1 MVRSS
6 SFPAALITPVL
17 ACFCTIVAAQP
28 GFAQHT
34 REVPAEHD
42 ATPFSP
48 VAARQTPLYSVEFRS
63 ADELSK
69 QDRLLLADAE
79 SSISERAG
87 FGGLDYEQNNWSY
100 RQIVCPSFPNH
111 LFLEYMRNGGEGD
124 RSVFS
129 VSIPR
134 NGNGRVRV
142 IPILKRGYSLFSP
155 APINALTIS
164 AFNHIRAEEGE
175 GANSDWL
182 ANGLC
187 YAALAGSQPQIVP
200 ADASPAPRRPI
211 PALTAKMDIISNNH
225 GEEVIRFDDAAARP
239 HPMEWSMVFTRR
251 GKLIKATHRQASM
264 LTARAAS
271 QKSPVIRTR
280 QVPQPNPDR

>member
-1 MVRSS
+1 MRTP
-6 SFPAALITPVL
+6 SFPVGLVAA
-17 ACFCTIVAAQP
+17 IVAFVCALVVIP
-28 GFAQHT
+28 CSLAQHQ
-34 REVPAEHD
+34 REVPTERAV
-42 ATPFSP
+42 TPFSRE
-48 VAARQTPLYSVEFRS
+48 ATRQTPLYSVQFRS
-63 ADELSK
+63 ADELSQ

-79 SSISERAG
+79 SSIAEHAG
-87 FGGLDYEQNNWSY
+87 FAGLNYQQNNWNY
-100 RQIVCPSFPNH
+100 RQIVCPTFSNH
-111 LFLEYMRNGGEGD
+111 LFLEYMRSNGEGD

-164 AFNHIRAEEGE
+164 AFNHIRAEEDE

-182 ANGLC
+182 ANALC
-187 YAALAGSQPQIVP
+187 YAALAGSQPQIVT
-200 ADASPAPRRPI
+200 ADASPEPGKPV
-211 PALTAKMDIISNNH
+211 PALTAKMEILSENH

-239 HPMEWSMVFTRR
+239 HPMEWSMVFTRK
-251 GKLIKATHRQASM
+251 GKLIKATHREASL
-264 LTARAAS
+264 LTAKAAS

-280 QVPQPNPDR
+280 QAPQSNPER